1 MIDIP
6 GDGDGTRQMR
16 NRFNLIDRGLAPDLA
31 KRYEPLLG
39 PMTIEHE
46 VDEVIT

>member
-1 MIDIP
+1 MELAKCETGSIP
-6 GDGDGTRQMR
+6 LTEA
-16 NRFNLIDRGLAPDLA
+16 LALDLA